1 MIKNDYPNKKLHI
14 MVTMAH
20 IPEMPKVA
28 TARPTARLLQPNVVH
43 EKAISVSA
51 SKKKCTNKKYKNFI
65 IKFLIL
71 LYWMKA

>member
-51 SKKKCTNKKYKNFI
+51 SKKNVPTRNTKT
-65 IKFLIL
+65 LSL
-71 LYWMKA
+71 SSLYFYIG